1 LDSKALWPY
10 LLLMAEL
17 NVLED
22 VSIADQA
29 REILSALLLDPVL
42 GEDVKDGLRQRMADR
57 PDQPDRVLFEH
68 LLQSRKASQAQ

>member
-1 LDSKALWPY
+1 MTEP
-10 LLLMAEL
+10 

-29 REILSALLLDPVL
+29 REILSALLGDPVL
-42 GEDVKDGLRQRMADR
+42 GEDVKDGLRQRLAQR

-68 LLQSRKASQAQ
+68 LLESRKVRQGE